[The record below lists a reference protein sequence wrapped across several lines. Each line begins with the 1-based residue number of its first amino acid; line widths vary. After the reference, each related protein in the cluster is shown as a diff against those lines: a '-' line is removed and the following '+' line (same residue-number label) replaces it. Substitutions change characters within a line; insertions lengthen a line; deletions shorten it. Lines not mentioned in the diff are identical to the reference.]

1 MLMQSRLSR
10 RERDAV
16 LNHYQNDVLFK
27 WMNRS
32 ARALQREMKRFRFSV
47 EELFLEVMRILDQA
61 KESPQDAREEC
72 ADLWNMLFCKYRDM
86 DTADAEDAEIEMAVA
101 EVLYVSQHLLGMLG
115 SSLYAP
121 LCFQLTGQINQNS
134 AQGYEKMMQRFV
146 PEMHKLKEETLRAR
160 IEAYMQDD
168 NEEWISD
175 DICDMLDALPQE
187 VHKKADESIDET
199 SASSGEQLTNRQLLL
214 LFTHLMNVGYTSGEV
229 NVLALAKLL
238 ASVSGRSV
246 GSLRQL
252 MQKEINY
259 SNAQVHK
266 DLDKLVELVKPL
278 SPKIAQLLQNS
289 KED

>member
-32 ARALQREMKRFRFSV
+32 ARVLQREMKRFRFSV

-61 KESPQDAREEC
+61 KESPQDAREEY
-72 ADLWNMLFCKYRDM
+72 ADLWNTLFCKYRDM
-86 DTADAEDAEIEMAVA
+86 DTVDAEDAEIEMAVS

-115 SSLYAP
+115 GSKYAS

-134 AQGYEKMMQRFV
+134 AQGYENMMLRFV
-146 PEMHKLKEETLRAR
+146 PEMHKLKEENLHAR
-160 IEAYMQDD
+160 MEAYMQDD
-168 NEEWISD
+168 EEWISD

-214 LFTHLMNVGYTSGEV
+214 LFTHLMNVGHTSGEV